1 MDKLKNALITGAAGG
16 FGTVIIEALLKD
28 GYTVTGTLRDAA
40 GRNKQ
45 VADKLKQDGVFV
57 VEIDVTDDNSVIE
70 GVGRAAAQMG
80 SIDILVNNAGIG
92 TVGIQESFTADD
104 WKKVFDVN
112 VFGVQRM
119 TRAVLP
125 FMKKNQ
131 QGLLLLISSLSA
143 RLAVPFPGPYCPSKW
158 AAEALAESYRT
169 EVSNLGIES
178 CIIEPGAFP
187 TQFIGSLLQPSD
199 PDRTLDYGPI
209 KDLPAAMLAS
219 IDEVFASNPD
229 QNPNMVSN
237 ALIKLLK
244 LPHGSRPARTEV
256 DAMFMGELVAP
267 LNHQLDVANE
277 KLYQAFQMT
286 HLTKVKN

>member
-1 MDKLKNALITGAAGG
+1 MERLKNVLITGAAGG
-16 FGTVIIEALLKD
+16 FGTVMIEALLNE
-28 GYTVTGTLRDAA
+28 GYNVTGTLRDA
-40 GRNKQ
+40 GSRNKH
-45 VADKLKQDGVFV
+45 VADKLKDAGAFV
-57 VEIDVTDDNSVIE
+57 VEVDVTDDDSVVQ
-70 GVGRAAAQMG
+70 GVGEAAAQMG
-80 SIDILVNNAGIG
+80 GIDILINNAGIG

-119 TRAVLP
+119 TRAILP
-125 FMKKNQ
+125 FMKSQ
-131 QGLLLLISSLSA
+131 QRGLLILISSLSA

-199 PDRTLDYGPI
+199 PDRVADYGAI

-219 IDEVFASNPD
+219 IDEVFASNPE
-229 QNPNMVSN
+229 QKPTMVSA
-237 ALIKLLK
+237 ALINLLK
-244 LPHGSRPARTEV
+244 LPHGARPVRTEV

-267 LNHQLDVANE
+267 LNKQLDTAND
-277 KLYQAFQMT
+277 KLYEAFQMT
-286 HLTKVKN
+286 HLTKVNK